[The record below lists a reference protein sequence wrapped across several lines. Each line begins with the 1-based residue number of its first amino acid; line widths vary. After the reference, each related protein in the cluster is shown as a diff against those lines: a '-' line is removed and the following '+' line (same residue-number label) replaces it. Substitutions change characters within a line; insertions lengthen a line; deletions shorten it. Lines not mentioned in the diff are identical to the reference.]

1 MVRNR
6 QTERRT
12 DGWTEGWTN
21 RWTDGR
27 MDGRTNGMDGWR
39 QRRMDR
45 WIDRQ
50 MDEWTDIL
58 IVGHVWAK
66 KEKGKIKS
74 KDSTKK
80 KEFWVDLK
88 QIKKEEKQMQGKFIF
103 I

>member
-1 MVRNR
+1 MAGLMVGRTNG
-6 QTERRT
+6 QT
-12 DGWTEGWTN
+12 DGW
-21 RWTDGR
+21 

-50 MDEWTDIL
+50 MDEQTDIL
-58 IVGHVWAK
+58 IVGHGWAK
-66 KEKGKIKS
+66 REKGKIKS

-80 KEFWVDLK
+80 KEFWVDLL
-88 QIKKEEKQMQGKFIF
+88 QIKKEEKQMQEKFIF